1 MVAINGRYFYS
12 RPQFN
17 RNGLNVTTSTGENDV
32 LVVSVD
38 IVGNVA
44 SFVGQ
49 FECLNGRGMESV
61 KTVKVFAASGSSAWT
76 TWSEWTKWL
85 VSASRILV
93 MLPSVTNLAI
103 CVCLCVRYRR
113 PHG

>member
-1 MVAINGRYFYS
+1 M
-12 RPQFN
+12 
-17 RNGLNVTTSTGENDV
+17 
-32 LVVSVD
+32 VVSVD

-93 MLPSVTNLAI
+93 MLPSVINLAM
-103 CVCLCVRYRR
+103 CVGVYVFAIGARTVWATGLAFGTMVGFN
-113 PHG
+113 PEKVVA